1 MILSR
6 AARVVQ
12 QTAVRRRD
20 RAASPSLSTSLC
32 SAVVAARRSAA
43 SSATPRRVTAA
54 YVAIGDEILN
64 GKTEN
69 TNGTYLARLLFR
81 RGVSLQRMD
90 VIPDDA
96 QMIGDVVK
104 QRYGVREEGDG
115 VEGEHAADDCGA
127 QVEGV

>member
-1 MILSR
+1 M
-6 AARVVQ
+6 
-12 QTAVRRRD
+12 
-20 RAASPSLSTSLC
+20 
-32 SAVVAARRSAA
+32 
-43 SSATPRRVTAA
+43 
-54 YVAIGDEILN
+54 AIGDEILN

-104 QRYGVREEGDG
+104 QRYGVREEGNG